1 MNTVLPAPTNTILG
15 EYVAVGELFMAVFP
29 NVEPVRRSSHEQM
42 DYVNADVIGIA
53 SPTSLSVQAGVMPS
67 GSTLHDVAALAGVS
81 PRTVSRVV
89 NDEGGFGEP
98 TRLRVLEA
106 IEKVGYRPN
115 MLARALVTRRTHTVG
130 LVVPRLVDPFF
141 AELVDGVQAA
151 AKATGRTVIIA
162 KHDDDPAEFGS
173 ILETLSSF
181 AVDGA
186 IVYTP
191 SGEAATVVRHAGRG
205 LRTVVIGVEVSGKN
219 LGSVLWDI
227 SRGAEVGVEHLVRAG
242 RTRLVM
248 LSNTD
253 SADSLLPPRRE
264 TAFRHTLQSAGL
276 VFTEA
281 RVVRR
286 DPSIEGGRAAME
298 AVLAAG
304 TPVDGVFAYNDA
316 MAIGALQALALAGL
330 QVPHDVALVGFN
342 DIALCSALVP
352 ALTSVRLDRTAI
364 GREAMALLDRMRST
378 PDENAPVVVD
388 VELIVRQS
396 A

>member
-1 MNTVLPAPTNTILG
+1 M
-15 EYVAVGELFMAVFP
+15 P
-29 NVEPVRRSSHEQM
+29 N
-42 DYVNADVIGIA
+42 
-53 SPTSLSVQAGVMPS
+53 

-89 NDEGGFGEP
+89 NDQGGFGEA

-115 MLARALVTRRTHTVG
+115 MLARALVTRRTGTVG
-130 LVVPRLVDPFF
+130 LVVPQMVDPFF

-151 AKATGRTVIIA
+151 VKASGRTMIIA
-162 KHDDDPAEFGS
+162 KHDDDLAQFDS

-186 IVYTP
+186 IVYSP
-191 SGEAATVVRHAGRG
+191 RADRATLFKHAMRG
-205 LRTVVIGVEVSGKN
+205 LSIVAFGMEITGTNV
-219 LGSVLWDI
+219 GSVLWDI
-227 SRGAEVGVEHLVRAG
+227 SRAAALGVEHLVRIG
-242 RTRLVM
+242 RTKLVM
-248 LSNTD
+248 LSITEGN
-253 SADSLLPPRRE
+253 SLLLPRRE

-276 VFTEA
+276 QFSDA
-281 RVVRR
+281 RVVRNHPTI
-286 DPSIEGGRAAME
+286 DGGRAAME

-316 MAIGALQALALAGL
+316 MAIGALQALAVAGL
-330 QVPHDVALVGFN
+330 RVPHDVALVGFN
-342 DIALCSALVP
+342 DIAMCSALVP
-352 ALTSVRLDRTAI
+352 ALTSVRLDRAAI
-364 GREAMALLDRMRST
+364 GREAVALLDRMRST
-378 PDENAPVVVD
+378 SDHHQPVYVD

>member
-1 MNTVLPAPTNTILG
+1 M
-15 EYVAVGELFMAVFP
+15 P
-29 NVEPVRRSSHEQM
+29 N
-42 DYVNADVIGIA
+42 
-53 SPTSLSVQAGVMPS
+53 

-89 NDEGGFGEP
+89 NDQGGFGEA

-115 MLARALVTRRTHTVG
+115 MLARALVTRRTGTVG
-130 LVVPRLVDPFF
+130 LVVPQMVDPFF

-151 AKATGRTVIIA
+151 VKASGRTMIIA
-162 KHDDDPAEFGS
+162 KHDDDLAQFDS

-186 IVYTP
+186 IVYSP
-191 SGEAATVVRHAGRG
+191 RADRATLFKHAMRG
-205 LRTVVIGVEVSGKN
+205 LSIVAFGMEITGTNV
-219 LGSVLWDI
+219 GSVLWDI
-227 SRGAEVGVEHLVRAG
+227 SRAAALGVEHLVRIG
-242 RTRLVM
+242 RTKLVM
-248 LSNTD
+248 LSITEGN
-253 SADSLLPPRRE
+253 SLLLPRRE

-276 VFTEA
+276 QFSDA
-281 RVVRR
+281 RVVRNHPTI
-286 DPSIEGGRAAME
+286 DGGRAAME

-316 MAIGALQALALAGL
+316 MAIGALQALAVAGL
-330 QVPHDVALVGFN
+330 RVPDDVALVGFN
-342 DIALCSALVP
+342 DIAMCSALVP
-352 ALTSVRLDRTAI
+352 ALTSVRLDRAAI
-364 GREAMALLDRMRST
+364 GREAVALLDRMRST
-378 PDENAPVVVD
+378 PDHHQPVYVD